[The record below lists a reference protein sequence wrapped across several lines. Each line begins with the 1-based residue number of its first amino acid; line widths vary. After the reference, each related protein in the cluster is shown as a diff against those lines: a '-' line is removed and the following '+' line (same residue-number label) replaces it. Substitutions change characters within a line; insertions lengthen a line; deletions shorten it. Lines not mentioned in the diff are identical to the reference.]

1 VTWRLP
7 HILLFYLGI
16 ALLFPLEKT
25 RGQETIII
33 DPDFHQLITEARAYK
48 NQDKMDLALKALE
61 EAAEWAE
68 DNENDQAAIQT
79 QIMFAEIYLIRGEV
93 DRARSSAIQIQNLL
107 QDNTYNMGLA
117 YYFLVDAQL
126 LLESDKNLFITA
138 LQQVREAKK
147 TNNNRNLLN
156 RAALLEGRIFE
167 LMGRPDSAI
176 VRYNS
181 LRGDNSDP
189 FEKDYLSSTAHLS
202 LAQLYASQEKVAEA
216 IANAES
222 ALEIA
227 KTNEFQREY
236 AESNQLLAK
245 LYRQTGQFQK
255 ALESVENMLFLR
267 DSIYTVEKL
276 EMESEISEGVFAR
289 QTIEQQKKYEAE
301 IAELSLDMVGETQI
315 VIREQMNGDL
325 TPRRVLLG
333 VNIGPVGGPGEGG
346 VPVQGVTPDSAA
358 DAAGI
363 RSGDV
368 LLSIDGLQ
376 LDWADDTDPQ
386 SKLLARLAEIEPGT
400 RFKVEHRRDGEVLT
414 ADVEARPRGEE
425 LDFDFDFEELHRS
438 LPPGAQAFVER
449 FIVDRWGDM
458 ELVELTPGLGDYFE
472 TEEGVLVV
480 RAPSDDTLGL
490 EDGDVILDIAGREP
504 TDARH
509 VVRILR
515 SYEPGERLVMTVVR
529 KGRKQQLEADIPE

>member
-1 VTWRLP
+1 MKYVQLKNIVTAAAMTLLLAGGAMAQEDPKTTAEAERARAEEQRLE
-7 HILLFYLGI
+7 
-16 ALLFPLEKT
+16 AEARLE
-25 RGQETIII
+25 
-33 DPDFHQLITEARAYK
+33 EARAR
-48 NQDKMDLALKALE
+48 LE
-61 EAAEWAE
+61 EAA
-68 DNENDQAAIQT
+68 
-79 QIMFAEIYLIRGEV
+79 R
-93 DRARSSAIQIQNLL
+93 
-107 QDNTYNMGLA
+107 
-117 YYFLVDAQL
+117 
-126 LLESDKNLFITA
+126 
-138 LQQVREAKK
+138 
-147 TNNNRNLLN
+147 
-156 RAALLEGRIFE
+156 
-167 LMGRPDSAI
+167 
-176 VRYNS
+176 
-181 LRGDNSDP
+181 
-189 FEKDYLSSTAHLS
+189 
-202 LAQLYASQEKVAEA
+202 
-216 IANAES
+216 
-222 ALEIA
+222 
-227 KTNEFQREY
+227 
-236 AESNQLLAK
+236 
-245 LYRQTGQFQK
+245 
-255 ALESVENMLFLR
+255 
-267 DSIYTVEKL
+267 
-276 EMESEISEGVFAR
+276 
-289 QTIEQQKKYEAE
+289 E